1 MPPPPPP
8 PPPPLTI
15 TIITISGQHE
25 HDGRGGGRGAD
36 VDVATK
42 QAFEID
48 HCRSWCFPPR
58 CADVRS
64 IATPKVSWALAC
76 RSHDARSG
84 GSAGIWGSK
93 ITASQRDN
101 FLQPARYITNTSH
114 PPGRPTS
121 KKQNGWEEETH
132 GTTTLSAGMP
142 EIRHD
147 GKKRDRQGSRRE
159 HDEMAP
165 KSYLVE
171 QRLTAGDPKAPG
183 LQLSS
188 PITPSRHDGSRVP
201 TQQPPGHRTL
211 EASARPSARSSIRP
225 PSIGGS
231 ANGHQPSSAG
241 ASSSTH
247 RSSHVGGLRSPPPA
261 DKGIPTPV
269 SRPSLQGSRSGPAV
283 FNTRAQQRRGPPLT
297 PQVGPSSSKRPR
309 KAPASPSESTGSS
322 TYPPTP
328 PPETRYQAET
338 ALGQLGDMQRTYLE
352 GMVSM
357 TPTGIAREKEKNKD
371 RVVERERGREEN
383 HRQKP
388 GGKET
393 RRGV

>member
-1 MPPPPPP
+1 MPP

-15 TIITISGQHE
+15 TIITISMGV
-25 HDGRGGGRGAD
+25 GTIVGLGVSLRD
-36 VDVATK
+36 VQT
-42 QAFEID
+42 FEASPL
-48 HCRSWCFPPR
+48 RKS
-58 CADVRS
+58 
-64 IATPKVSWALAC
+64 
-76 RSHDARSG
+76 SHDARSG

-132 GTTTLSAGMP
+132 GT
-142 EIRHD
+142 
-147 GKKRDRQGSRRE
+147 
-159 HDEMAP
+159 
-165 KSYLVE
+165 
-171 QRLTAGDPKAPG
+171 APG

-231 ANGHQPSSAG
+231 TNGHQPSSAG

-247 RSSHVGGLRSPPPA
+247 HSSHVGGLRSPPPA
-261 DKGIPTPV
+261 DKGIPIPV

-297 PQVGPSSSKRPR
+297 PQVGPSSSRRPR